1 MTATPITVTGE
12 TFDKKVLRSEKP
24 VLVDF
29 WADWCPPCH
38 RLAPVLEEFAA
49 EKADELVVAKLN
61 IDHDPELAERYGV
74 ESIPTLNLY
83 RDGRSSTGSWGRRPS
98 ACWMRSSLIISEH
111 RGRKGGA

>member
-49 EKADELVVAKLN
+49 EQADELVVAKLN

-83 RDGRSSTGSWGRRPS
+83 RDGR
-98 ACWMRSSLIISEH
+98 LVH
-111 RGRKGGA
+111 RFMGAAPKRVLDAEFADHL

>member
-1 MTATPITVTGE
+1 MSATPITVTGE
-12 TFDKKVLRSEKP
+12 TFDEKVLRSDKP

-38 RLAPVLEEFAA
+38 RLAPVLEQLAA

-61 IDHDPELAERYGV
+61 IDYDPELAERYGV

-83 RDGRSSTGSWGRRPS
+83 RDGQVV
-98 ACWMRSSLIISEH
+98 H
-111 RGRKGGA
+111 QFVGAAPKRVLDAEFADHL

>member
-12 TFDKKVLRSEKP
+12 TFDEKVLRSDKP

-38 RLAPVLEEFAA
+38 RLAPVLEQFAA

-83 RDGRSSTGSWGRRPS
+83 RDGQVV
-98 ACWMRSSLIISEH
+98 H
-111 RGRKGGA
+111 QFVGAAPKRVLDAEFAGHL